1 MGPRADLDGCENL
14 APTGIR
20 SPDRPA
26 RSESLYR
33 LSYPGLRLKVGFP
46 LSQTTKALR
55 EGRGIALLYFRP
67 LH

>member
-1 MGPRADLDGCENL
+1 MSPRAGLDECGKSR
-14 APTGIR
+14 PTGIR

-33 LSYPGLRLKVGFP
+33 LSYPGLRLKVGFTI
-46 LSQTTKALR
+46 SQTTKALR